1 MKFSRLVS
9 YGCSHTAGA
18 ETQDEDYVPGAD
30 KIKKEIGYMKFMLE
44 YDPIFSKNKEE
55 YINAG
60 KKKSYIKHLAD
71 HLQLPYD
78 NRAVSGSG
86 LPEQIYQIES
96 DLASGNIKETDL
108 IIIGITG
115 KDRILKFEGDQAGTI
130 LLAYEDTYP
139 ENLRNSHKQF
149 IEYYSDKIVTFQS
162 LIHYQYLLNL
172 VNTILQN
179 QLYFVFCDTW
189 AMMLD
194 YNFEGIEELSDSFK
208 FVMRR
213 LHNDFRHSKY
223 LLSNVNL
230 YHDSIS
236 DRVHDRN
243 NNPNLHGGNHVK
255 EIIHKKFAD
264 TIYKKISELGII
276 F

>member
-1 MKFSRLVS
+1 MKYLRLLA

-30 KIKKEIGYMKFMLE
+30 KIKKEVGYMKFMLD
-44 YDPIFSKNKEE
+44 YDPIFSKNKEA
-55 YINAG
+55 YINSG
-60 KKKSYIKHLAD
+60 KKKSYIRHLAD

-96 DLASGNIKETDL
+96 DLVSENIKDTDL

-115 KDRILKFEGDQAGTI
+115 KERILKFEDDKAGTI
-130 LLAYEDTYP
+130 LLAYTSTYP
-139 ENLRNSHKQF
+139 KNLQNSQKEF
-149 IEYYSDKIVTFQS
+149 IEYYEDRITTFQS
-162 LIHYQYLLNL
+162 LMHYQYFLNL
-172 VNTILQN
+172 ANTRLKN
-179 QLYFVFCDTW
+179 QIYFVFCNTW

-194 YNFEGIEELSDSFK
+194 YNFKGVQELPDSFK

-213 LHNDFRHSKY
+213 LHNDFKNSKY
-223 LLSNVNL
+223 TLSDCDL
-230 YHDSIS
+230 YHYSI
-236 DRVHDRN
+236 VN
-243 NNPNLHGGNHVK
+243 NSYDDNSNFHGGNHVK
-255 EIIHKKFAD
+255 ENVHKLFAD
-264 TIYKKISELGII
+264 HLYKKLLESTII